1 MTMPGGDYS
10 GRRAVVTGCA
20 SGIGEQLAAQLAER
34 GAEVVGL
41 DRRSPSVH
49 VEAFHEVDLA
59 DSASIGAV
67 AASIDGPVDALFNV
81 AGISGTAGPAALIG
95 VNFVG
100 TRELTEALLPKMP
113 AGAAVANTGSI
124 AGSHYRR
131 RRDLVAGLL
140 ATVTREDAR
149 RWSDE
154 HAAELGTGYSVSK
167 DAIIWYTLRR
177 SVELAGRGIRM
188 NCVCPGLTETP
199 ILADSRRARG
209 AAFLDGIPM
218 PLGRVAEPAEQA
230 SVLAFVNSP
239 GASYL
244 NGQVLWV
251 DGGYMAGVETGRYP
265 NTTGA
270 AGEAGGS

>member
-1 MTMPGGDYS
+1 MTTGDYS
-10 GRRAVVTGCA
+10 GRRVVVTGCA
-20 SGIGEQLAAQLAER
+20 SGIGERLAAQLADR
-34 GAEVVGL
+34 GAQVIGL
-41 DRRSPSVH
+41 DRRRPRVH
-49 VEAFHEVDLA
+49 VESFHPVDLS
-59 DSASIGAV
+59 DSESIGA
-67 AASIDGPVDALFNV
+67 AATAIDGPVDALFNV
-81 AGISGTAGPAALIG
+81 AGISGTVGSAAIVG

-100 TRELTEALLPKMP
+100 TRELTDALLPRMP
-113 AGAAVANTGSI
+113 AGAAIANTGSI
-124 AGSHYRR
+124 AGSHYQR
-131 RRDLVAGLL
+131 RRDLVTGLL
-140 ATVTREDAR
+140 ATTTRDGAR
-149 RWSDE
+149 RWCDE
-154 HAAELGTGYSVSK
+154 HADELGTGYSVSK
-167 DAIIWYTLRR
+167 DAVIWYTLHR
-177 SVELAGRGIRM
+177 SVELAERGIRM

-251 DGGYMAGVETGRYP
+251 DGGYMAGVQTGRLP

-270 AGEAGGS
+270 AGKADGS

>member
-1 MTMPGGDYS
+1 MTMPEGDYS

-20 SGIGEQLAAQLAER
+20 SGIGEQLAAQLATR
-34 GAEVVGL
+34 GAQVIGL
-41 DRRSPSVH
+41 DRRRPSVR
-49 VEAFHEVDLA
+49 VEAFHPVDLA
-59 DSASIGAV
+59 DSASIS
-67 AASIDGPVDALFNV
+67 AAAAAIDGPVDALFNV
-81 AGISGTAGPAALIG
+81 AGISGTAGLTTIIG

-100 TRELTEALLPKMP
+100 TRELTEALLPRMP
-113 AGAAVANTGSI
+113 AGAAIANTGSI

-131 RRDLVAGLL
+131 RQDLVAGLL
-140 ATVTREDAR
+140 NTTARDEAR
-149 RWSDE
+149 RWCDE
-154 HAAELGTGYSVSK
+154 HADELGTGYSVSK
-167 DAIIWYTLRR
+167 DAIIWYTLHR
-177 SVELAGRGIRM
+177 SVELAERGIRM

-209 AAFLDGIPM
+209 DAFLDGIPM

-230 SVLAFVNSP
+230 AVLAFASSP

-251 DGGYMAGVETGRYP
+251 DGGYMAGVETGRFP

-270 AGEAGGS
+270 AGKADGS